1 MSIET
6 RETSNKTVT
15 IWFKRTTGFGNEK
28 TTTYDVATTQ
38 ACYQQGGSTNR
49 TDTMG
54 VEFNPQSTFW
64 MEVLSEN
71 PSYGDFIALGDQS
84 LIAKPS
90 DADKAEAIRIVALQ
104 DCSELGDID
113 DLEIVT

>member
-28 TTTYDVATTQ
+28 TTTYDVVTTQ
-38 ACYQQGGSTNR
+38 ACYQQGGSTKR

-54 VEFNPQSTFW
+54 VEFTPQSTFW
-64 MEVLSEN
+64 LEVLSEN
-71 PSYGDFIALGDQS
+71 PRLGDFIALGDQG

-90 DADKAEAIRIVALQ
+90 DAEKAESIRIVALQ
-104 DCSELGDID
+104 DCSELGDVD